1 MRDAPGYRQVA
12 RHEPDLPGHGPP
24 GADPL
29 DTRQALVRGHE
40 LQVSSLWQYGLWSF
54 QRGGDTKLERFLP
67 KNQHTQRI
75 LLNFEDWV
83 NGEMLKIGYYFRK

>member
-1 MRDAPGYRQVA
+1 MRDAPGHRQVA
-12 RHEPDLPGHGPP
+12 RYEPDLPGHGPP

-54 QRGGDTKLERFLP
+54 QTGDFWLRLNI
-67 KNQHTQRI
+67 KNI
-75 LLNFEDWV
+75 E
-83 NGEMLKIGYYFRK
+83 FRVLD